1 MDRRCPLIELATRET
16 ALLYLELFIQGLI
29 YGSMYAIIAV
39 GLTLV
44 YGLLRIL
51 HVAHAGLFALGGY
64 LGLLLTNATGS
75 LILATPVAAAAVGFV
90 GMIIYRLC
98 YQPILDRPPYVPLIA
113 SIGLFIAME
122 EIYRLIFGPYG
133 LTYVNPPLQ
142 SQITILDIH
151 LRTAEVTMVVVS
163 FLLLGV
169 LSYLSQKTRIGV
181 AWRATVD
188 DPEMAASYG
197 VDAVK
202 VRYLNFFI
210 GSGLAAVGGIF
221 VSLLSNLVEPT
232 MGGVPS
238 YKALAIIVLGGLGNV
253 TGTLIASLALGVI
266 EAFGTIYVGDLLDRD
281 AIAFA
286 FLIFVLMLRPTG
298 LFSER

>member
-1 MDRRCPLIELATRET
+1 MPM
-16 ALLYLELFIQGLI
+16 LYLELLIQGLI

-51 HVAHAGLFALGGY
+51 HVAHAGLFTLGGY

-75 LILATPVAAAAVGFV
+75 LILAIPLAAAAVGVV
-90 GMIIYRLC
+90 GMLIYRLC
-98 YQPILDRPPYVPLIA
+98 YHPILDRPPYVALIA

-122 EIYRLIFGPYG
+122 EIFRLIFGPYG
-133 LTYVNPPLQ
+133 LTYTNLPLQ
-142 SQITILDIH
+142 SQIKLFGIN
-151 LRTAEVTMVVVS
+151 LRAVEVVVVIGS
-163 FLLLGV
+163 AILLGA

-188 DPEMAASYG
+188 DPQIASSCG
-197 VDAVK
+197 IAVLK

-210 GSGLAAVGGIF
+210 GSGLAAVAGIF
-221 VSLLSNLVEPT
+221 ISLLSNLVEPT

-253 TGTLIASLALGVI
+253 PGTLIASLVLGIV
-266 EAFGTIYVGDLLDRD
+266 EAFGTIYIGNLLDRD

-286 FLIFVLMLRPTG
+286 FLIFVLMLRPQG
-298 LFSER
+298 LFSGR

>member
-1 MDRRCPLIELATRET
+1 MLH
-16 ALLYLELFIQGLI
+16 LELFILGLVH
-29 YGSMYAIIAV
+29 GCSYAIIAV

-64 LGLLLTNATGS
+64 LGLLVTNLTGS
-75 LILATPVAAAAVGFV
+75 LALGLPAAALIVGLA
-90 GMIIYRLC
+90 GMLIYRFC
-98 YQPILDRPPYVPLIA
+98 YQPILDRPPYVALIA

-122 EIYRLIFGPYG
+122 EGYRLIFGPYG
-133 LTYVNPPLQ
+133 LTYRMPPLQ
-142 SQITILDIH
+142 DKI
-151 LRTAEVTMVVVS
+151 V
-163 FLLLGV
+163 LLGV
-169 LSYLSQKTRIGV
+169 ILRQAEVGMVAAAVVLLAGLSYLAQKTRTGI

-188 DPEMAASYG
+188 DPRMAQSFG
-197 VDAVK
+197 VDTIK

-210 GSGLAAVGGIF
+210 GSALAAVAGIF

-253 TGTLIASLALGVI
+253 KGTLIASLILGVI
-266 EAFGTIYVGDLLDRD
+266 EAFGTIYIGRFLDRD

-286 FLIFVLMLRPTG
+286 FLIAVLMVRPHG
-298 LFSER
+298 LFGRS